1 MPDTA
6 RIAVIGTGWWSTTAH
21 IPALQANPNASLVA
35 LADVRA
41 DVLDKAARHYGV
53 ERTYTDYGEMLAQ
66 ERLDGV
72 VIAVWHAAHYE
83 AARACLEQ
91 GLHVVLEKPMTLLA
105 AHARHLTELSRERG
119 CQLIIGYPWNYNP
132 HVLRVKEVISSGQL
146 GGIRYINNM
155 FASSVIS
162 LYRGDD
168 RVHDNLYRY
177 PVTGP
182 GDVYSDPERSGGG
195 QGHLQATHSVG
206 LMLHMT
212 GLRPVSV
219 LALMDNLDTRV
230 DVVDAMIAQMDNGA
244 LANVGSTG
252 TLHAGGPEQEMVV
265 QIYCDRGWINADIIH
280 KSCAIYYA
288 DGSVEELPPV
298 TEEQSYL
305 SSAPAN
311 NLVDVIV
318 RGAPNRSP
326 AEVGWRTVELL
337 DAAYRSAA
345 RWGAPG
351 AGQFSVWSSSSDP
364 VSLHIWKGY
373 SPERRLCN
381 RASLLECRS
390 VVCFRVTT
398 QPC

>member
-21 IPALQANPNASLVA
+21 IPALQANPNADLVA
-35 LADVRA
+35 LVDIRA
-41 DVLDKAARHYGV
+41 DAVSKAARHFGI
-53 ERTYTDYGEMLAQ
+53 ERTYTDVHEMLAR
-66 ERLDGV
+66 ERLDGA

-83 AARACLEQ
+83 AARPCLEQ
-91 GLHVVLEKPMTLLA
+91 GLHAVLEKPMTLFA

-132 HVLRVKEVISSGQL
+132 HVLRVKEVLGSGRL
-146 GGIRYINNM
+146 GAIRYINNM

-168 RVHDNLYRY
+168 SVHDDLYQY

-182 GDVYSDPERSGGG
+182 GDVYSDPVRSGGG
-195 QGHLQATHSVG
+195 QGHLQATHSIG

-219 LALMDNLDTRV
+219 MALMDNLDTRV
-230 DVVDAMIAQMDNGA
+230 DVVDAMIVQMDNGA
-244 LANVGSTG
+244 LANVGSSG

-265 QIYCDRGWINADIIH
+265 QIYCDRGWINADIIRR
-280 KSCAIYYA
+280 SCSIYYA
-288 DGSVEELPPV
+288 DGSVEELPPM
-298 TEEQSYL
+298 TDEESYL
-305 SSAPAN
+305 SSAPAD

-318 RGAPNRSP
+318 GGAPNQSP
-326 AEVGWRTVELL
+326 PEVGWHTVELL

-345 RWGAPG
+345 DEGRR
-351 AGQFSVWSSSSDP
+351 VHVSSLYES
-364 VSLHIWKGY
+364 
-373 SPERRLCN
+373 
-381 RASLLECRS
+381 RS
-390 VVCFRVTT
+390 
-398 QPC
+398 

>member
-21 IPALQANPNASLVA
+21 IPALQANPNADLVA

-41 DVLDKAARHYGV
+41 DVLDKAARHFGV
-53 ERTYTDYGEMLAQ
+53 ERTYTDISEMLAQ

-83 AARACLEQ
+83 AARACLEH
-91 GLHVVLEKPMTLLA
+91 GLHVVLEKPMTLFA

-132 HVLRVKEVISSGQL
+132 HVLRVKEVIASGRL

-168 RVHDNLYRY
+168 SVHDNLYAY

-230 DVVDAMIAQMDNGA
+230 DVVDAMIVKMDNGA
-244 LANVGSTG
+244 LANVGSSG

-280 KSCAIYYA
+280 KRCTVYHA
-288 DGSVEELPPV
+288 DGTVEELPPM

-318 RGAPNRSP
+318 RGAPNQSP
-326 AEVGWRTVELL
+326 AEVGWHTVELL

-345 RWGAPG
+345 DEGRRVA
-351 AGQFSVWSSSSDP
+351 VSSLYES
-364 VSLHIWKGY
+364 
-373 SPERRLCN
+373 
-381 RASLLECRS
+381 AS
-390 VVCFRVTT
+390 
-398 QPC
+398 

>member
-1 MPDTA
+1 MPPITRRRA
-6 RIAVIGTGWWSTTAH
+6 
-21 IPALQANPNASLVA
+21 PA
-35 LADVRA
+35 
-41 DVLDKAARHYGV
+41 
-53 ERTYTDYGEMLAQ
+53 
-66 ERLDGV
+66 
-72 VIAVWHAAHYE
+72 
-83 AARACLEQ
+83 LEQ

-105 AHARHLTELSRERG
+105 AHARHLTELSRANG

-132 HVLRVKEVISSGQL
+132 HVLRVKEVISSGRL

-162 LYRGDD
+162 LYRGNDS
-168 RVHDNLYRY
+168 VHDNLYQY

-265 QIYCDRGWINADIIH
+265 QIYCDRGWINANIIQ
-280 KSCAIYYA
+280 KSCTIYYA

-345 RWGAPG
+345 DGGRR
-351 AGQFSVWSSSSDP
+351 VP
-364 VSLHIWKGY
+364 VS
-373 SPERRLCN
+373 
-381 RASLLECRS
+381 SLYGAD
-390 VVCFRVTT
+390 T
-398 QPC
+398 

>member
-1 MPDTA
+1 
-6 RIAVIGTGWWSTTAH
+6 
-21 IPALQANPNASLVA
+21 
-35 LADVRA
+35 
-41 DVLDKAARHYGV
+41 
-53 ERTYTDYGEMLAQ
+53 MLAQ

-105 AHARHLTELSRERG
+105 AHARHLTELSRARG

-132 HVLRVKEVISSGQL
+132 HVLRVKEVIGSGQL

-168 RVHDNLYRY
+168 SVHDNLYQY

-288 DGSVEELPPV
+288 DGSVEEVAGRDGGAELSVVGAGEQPCRRYRARRAEPV
-298 TEEQSYL
+298 AGGGRL
-305 SSAPAN
+305 AHG
-311 NLVDVIV
+311 
-318 RGAPNRSP
+318 GASGCCVP
-326 AEVGWRTVELL
+326 VGC
-337 DAAYRSAA
+337 

-351 AGQFSVWSSSSDP
+351 ADQFTVWGCNGDP
-364 VSLHIWKGY
+364 VSLQIRKSY
-373 SPERRLCN
+373 SPKRRFFDRASQLERR
-381 RASLLECRS
+381 SLVYSQDNKEALGLS
-390 VVCFRVTT
+390 
-398 QPC
+398 